1 MMVAARDG
9 RPLDVN
15 PAWVRDW
22 GASIED
28 LGEYNVLE
36 DEQLRARGLMPELER
51 AFRGERV
58 DIPELYYD
66 PGESNLPGR
75 PRWTRGSVHPLVGED
90 GEVQAVLLIDEDVTS
105 RIEAE
110 KTERRLQA
118 ILAQVPAVVWTTD
131 TELAFT
137 SSSGSGLEQMGFVQD
152 QVVGTS
158 LYDFFETDDDELPP
172 IAAHRKS
179 LAGETVAYQ
188 THWSGR
194 TYLTTTR
201 PLRDPE
207 GAITGTIGVALD
219 VSDREHTEAKLRAS
233 EQRYRDLFESSP
245 IALWEEDFSAAKAY
259 IDELRATGVTDL
271 RAYFLEHPEAVRHC
285 AKLVRILQVN
295 KATLALTE
303 AASEEELLGPI
314 DRTFTEDTY
323 ETFREELLA
332 LASGHTTYEAET
344 VGRMLRGRTRHY
356 SIRLSVP
363 PAHAASLSMVLVS
376 AIDISARKRAEEA
389 LRTSERR
396 FAVAFDSSPVT
407 LAISTFEEGR
417 FVAVNSTGLRMFGY
431 TPEEAIGQT
440 AFELGIWVD
449 PDQRDELF
457 GGLQEGETR
466 RAEVELRMKNGD
478 IRTHLLSVA
487 RFDAE
492 GEAFLLTA
500 GVDVTERN
508 QAEEALRAAE
518 ERYRTLA
525 EELPLVTYVASL
537 DTGAAIYMSPQVEE
551 LLGYPVEEHLGSLDL
566 LWRILHPDDRERVL
580 RETEAALARG
590 ELFEGEYRLIAKDG
604 HVVWIRDQATIVHDD
619 QGRALYGQGFLLDIT
634 GEKGAQEERERL
646 EAELRQAQRLEAV
659 GRLAGGLAHDFN
671 NLLTAIGG
679 YTEFLIESLP
689 DDARL
694 RGDAEEIRKGV
705 DRASALTRQLLAFS
719 RRQVVER
726 RSLDLNEIVTEMDR
740 FLRRLIGTDIELVT
754 LLAPGLGH
762 VVGDRSQL
770 EQVIVNLALNARD
783 AMPAGGKLVIQTANV
798 TVGRPLAEGVGPGDY
813 VTLFVQ
819 DTGVGMDAET
829 RARVFE
835 PFFTTKDVGQGT
847 GLGLSTIFGIV
858 EQAGGRIHVQS
869 EPERG
874 TTFKIYLP
882 RSEVA
887 VPAEEAPPPAV
898 TELGGTET
906 ILLVED
912 EDVLRALAARTL
924 RSQGYRVLEARYAT
938 AALELW
944 GRHERE
950 IDLVVTDIVMPGMS
964 GVELAEQLAE
974 ARADLPIVLMSG
986 YSDADVADRVPL
998 GSRGGFLQKPF
1009 TPTALLRTV
1018 REAVERAPT

>member
-1 MMVAARDG
+1 MVAAPDG

-15 PAWVRDW
+15 PIWLRDR
-22 GASIED
+22 GSTIED
-28 LGEYNVLE
+28 LHEYNILE
-36 DEQLRARGLMPELER
+36 DEELRALGVMPEVER
-51 AFRGERV
+51 AFLDGETV
-58 DIPELYYD
+58 EIP
-66 PGESNLPGR
+66 S
-75 PRWTRGSVHPLVGED
+75 RGSLHPLLGED
-90 GEVQAVLLIDEDVTS
+90 GGVQAVLLIGEGVTPSRQADETAH
-105 RIEAE
+105 RFE
-110 KTERRLQA
+110 A

-131 TELAFT
+131 TGLVFT
-137 SSSGSGLEQMGFVQD
+137 SSSGSGLESLGFVQD

-158 LYDFFETDDDELPP
+158 LYDFFETEDDEFPA
-172 IAAHRKS
+172 IAAHLKS

-188 THWSGR
+188 TNWGGQ

-201 PLRDPE
+201 PLRDPA
-207 GAITGTIGVALD
+207 GAITGTIGVALH
-219 VSDREHTEAKLRAS
+219 VSDREQTEAKLRAS

-245 IALWEEDFSAAKAY
+245 IALWEEDFSAAKGY
-259 IDELRATGVTDL
+259 IDELRASGVTDL
-271 RAYFLEHPEAVRHC
+271 RAYFTEHPEAVRHC
-285 AKLVRILQVN
+285 AELVRILQVN

-314 DRTFTEDTY
+314 HKTFTEETY
-323 ETFREELLA
+323 DTFREELLA
-332 LASGHTTYEAET
+332 LASGRLTYEAET
-344 VGRMLRGRTRHY
+344 VGRMLGGRTRHY
-356 SIRLSVP
+356 AVRLSVP
-363 PAHAASLSMVLVS
+363 PAYADSLSTVLVS

-407 LAISTFEEGR
+407 LAISTLDEGR
-417 FVAVNSTGLRMFGY
+417 FVAVNTTGVRTFGFRAA
-431 TPEEAIGQT
+431 EEVVGRT

-449 PDQRDELF
+449 PEERDRLF
-457 GGLQEGETR
+457 GGIAEGETR
-466 RAEVELRMKNGD
+466 RNEVELRMKNGD

-492 GEAFLLTA
+492 GQAYLLTA
-500 GVDVTERN
+500 GVDVTERRH
-508 QAEEALRAAE
+508 AEEALRAAE
-518 ERYRTLA
+518 ERYRTLV

-537 DTGAAIYMSPQVEE
+537 ETGAALYMSPQVEE

-566 LWRILHPDDRERVL
+566 LWRIVHPDDLERV
-580 RETEAALARG
+580 RRDTDVALARG
-590 ELFEGEYRLIAKDG
+590 ELYEGEYRLIAADG
-604 HVVWIRDQATIVHDD
+604 RVVWIHDQATIVRDE
-619 QGRALYGQGFLLDIT
+619 QGRPLYGQGFLLDIT
-634 GEKGAQEERERL
+634 GEKEAQQERERL

-679 YTEFLIESLP
+679 YTEFLLESLP
-689 DDARL
+689 DDTRL
-694 RGDAEEIRKGV
+694 RADAEEIRKGV

-783 AMPAGGKLVIQTANV
+783 AMPSGGKLVIQTANL
-798 TVGRPLAEGVGPGDY
+798 TVAQPFAEGIAPGEY

-819 DTGVGMDAET
+819 DNGVGMDAEI

-869 EPERG
+869 EPGRG

-882 RSEVA
+882 RSEVE
-887 VPAEEAPPPAV
+887 VPADEGPSPAV
-898 TELGGTET
+898 TDVAGSET
-906 ILLVED
+906 MLLVED

-924 RSQGYRVLEARYAT
+924 RSQGYKVFEARYAT

-944 GRHERE
+944 GRHEDE

-974 ARADLPIVLMSG
+974 ARADVPIVLMSG
-986 YSDADVADRVPL
+986 YSDSDVADRVPL

-1018 REAVERAPT
+1018 REAVERAPST